1 MYEEA
6 ERFMKMTKKQ
16 IAALQRMIDREA
28 SRIEWK
34 KQNRK
39 EGDPAVEE
47 TAGVHPSHEKY
58 IVTDGYVAVIFPEK
72 PAELPEAKRM
82 DSLYDMMRNDI
93 HNHDCFNDHFLALT
107 VTAAHI
113 SEWKQQAKLWKAGK
127 THKTGAVP
135 VKLIAQKPDGGTVEG
150 FYDPRYL
157 VDAVEA
163 IGPSA
168 MLYIGRYSRSSPF
181 CSVLVHPKNWME
193 DTTPNIGYVLPLR
206 IM

>member
-1 MYEEA
+1 
-6 ERFMKMTKKQ
+6 MTKKQ
-16 IAALQRMIDREA
+16 SAALQRIIDRET

-47 TAGVHPSHEKY
+47 TVGAHPSHEKY
-58 IVTDGYVAVIFPEK
+58 VVTDGYVAVIFPKK
-72 PAELPEAKRM
+72 PEELPEAERN
-82 DSLYDMMRNDI
+82 DSLYDLVRNDI
-93 HNHDCFNDHFLALT
+93 TGYDHFLALT

-113 SEWKQQAKLWKAGK
+113 SEWKKQAKPWKAGK

-135 VKLIAQKPDGGTVEG
+135 VKLSAQTPSGGTVEG
-150 FYDPRYL
+150 FYDPCYL

-168 MLYIGRYSRSSPF
+168 MIYVGKYSRHSPF
-181 CSVLVHPKNWME
+181 CSLLVYPKNWME
-193 DTTPNIGYVLPLR
+193 EHDPKVGYVLPLR

>member
-1 MYEEA
+1 
-6 ERFMKMTKKQ
+6 MKMTKKQ
-16 IAALQRMIDREA
+16 ISALQRMIDREA

-47 TAGVHPSHEKY
+47 TAGAHPSHEKY

-72 PAELPEAKRM
+72 PAELPEAERI

-93 HNHDCFNDHFLALT
+93 HNQDCFNDHFLALT

-113 SEWKQQAKLWKAGK
+113 SEWKQQAKPWKAGK
-127 THKTGAVP
+127 TNKTGAVP
-135 VKLIAQKPDGGTVEG
+135 VKLTAQKSDGETVEG

-157 VDAVEA
+157 VDVVEA
-163 IGPSA
+163 IGPSV
-168 MLYIGRYSRSSPF
+168 MLYIGRYSRHSPF
-181 CSVLVHPKNWME
+181 CSLLVYPKNWME
-193 DTTPNIGYVLPLR
+193 EHDPKVGYVLPLR

>member
-1 MYEEA
+1 
-6 ERFMKMTKKQ
+6 MKMTKKQ
-16 IAALQRMIDREA
+16 ISALQRMIDREA

-47 TAGVHPSHEKY
+47 TAGAHTSHEKY

-72 PAELPEAKRM
+72 PAELPEAERM
-82 DSLYDMMRNDI
+82 DSLYDVMRSDI
-93 HNHDCFNDHFLALT
+93 QNQDCFNDHFLALA

-113 SEWKQQAKLWKAGK
+113 SEWKQQAKPWKAGK

-135 VKLIAQKPDGGTVEG
+135 VKLTAQKPDGGTVEG

-157 VDAVEA
+157 VDVVEA
-163 IGPSA
+163 IGPGA
-168 MLYIGRYSRSSPF
+168 MLYIGRYSPHSPF
-181 CSVLVHPKNWME
+181 CSLLVFPKDWME
-193 DTTPNIGYVLPLR
+193 NNEHAIGYVLPIR
-206 IM
+206 M

>member
-1 MYEEA
+1 
-6 ERFMKMTKKQ
+6 MTKKQ
-16 IAALQRMIDREA
+16 IAALQRVIDRDA

-58 IVTDGYVAVIFPEK
+58 VVTDGYVAVIFPEK
-72 PAELPEAKRM
+72 PSELPEAERN
-82 DSLYDMMRNDI
+82 DGLYDMMRGDI
-93 HNHDCFNDHFLALT
+93 VNYDHFLALT

-127 THKTGAVP
+127 THKTGAIP
-135 VKLIAQKPDGGTVEG
+135 VKLSAQTLDGRMIEG
-150 FYDPRYL
+150 YYNPCYL
-157 VDAVEA
+157 LDAVEA
-163 IGPSA
+163 IGPGA
-168 MLYIGRYSRSSPF
+168 MIYIGKYSRSSPF
-181 CSVLVHPKNWME
+181 CSLLVYPKNWME
-193 DTTPNIGYVLPLR
+193 DADPKIGYVLPLR